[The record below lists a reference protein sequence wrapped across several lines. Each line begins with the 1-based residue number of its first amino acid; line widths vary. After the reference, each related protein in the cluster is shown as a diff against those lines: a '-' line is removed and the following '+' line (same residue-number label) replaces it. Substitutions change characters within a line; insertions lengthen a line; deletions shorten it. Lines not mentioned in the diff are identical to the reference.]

1 MTSKKYIGCCGAY
14 CKTCGGFLR
23 KCCKGCKTGFENGE
37 RNINASRCKI
47 KLCCFR
53 DNQFDTCAECSKLQ
67 SCALMEKWY
76 QKNKGKYK
84 KYKALL
90 FFIKEK
96 GYSRFVK
103 IAAAWKNE
111 LGTLEEK

>member
-1 MTSKKYIGCCGAY
+1 
-14 CKTCGGFLR
+14 
-23 KCCKGCKTGFENGE
+23 
-37 RNINASRCKI
+37 
-47 KLCCFR
+47 
-53 DNQFDTCAECSKLQ
+53 
-67 SCALMEKWY
+67 MEKWY